1 MLNITQIPAS
11 RIALTD
17 PTDGT
22 ITTQWFRF
30 FVNMY
35 TLQNE
40 TLGVVAVANGGTGQ
54 TSYTNGQLLIG
65 NSTGNTLVK
74 NTLTAGSNITITN
87 GPGTIQLDVI
97 LPTNIV
103 NTFSAGTTGF
113 TPVTPAAG
121 NIVLA
126 GTLNI
131 ANGGTG
137 QTSYTN
143 GQLLIGNSAGNTLTK
158 TTLTAGTAI
167 GITNGAGAITV
178 TNTGVTAFN
187 TRTGAITLTSSDV
200 TTALGYTPGT
210 VTSVNASGG
219 TTGLTFSG
227 GPVTS
232 SGTLTLSGNLI
243 SDYVSYTAPYTSSV
257 ARTGTSKW
265 SDIVSVK
272 DFGATGNGSTDDTVA
287 IQNAINTNKHVY
299 FPTGTYRIT
308 DSLNIGT
315 QGQMFTGDG
324 QRRSVIYVNGSFNM
338 SATGVIVF
346 GDGDIEL
353 HNLWIRFYQPDTN
366 NRNSL
371 ISYPVAIYAYNRA
384 GFKINSCSIT
394 NATNGINMTGNCGQ
408 AQIEDLAMSAY
419 YTGISIDGSL
429 DTIRVNKYHFWNF
442 EMTGNQAS
450 IFYTS
455 PTRGF
460 DVGRVDGLFI
470 QQYLNISNLGMNMYQ
485 GASGSPWVYVTDSG
499 FDTFN
504 GIYQEAGSLQVVNS
518 YITNAASGGY
528 SAIYVN
534 ANNQFTQFTNCEFFA
549 GPSNG
554 GSMINF
560 NGTDASLTL
569 TNCYF
574 NNYCNAQPMIYV
586 TGTRAFFSMSDCTFN
601 FGGANGF
608 CVWSEGA
615 QEERVHLV
623 NNYINTQANTAYSGP
638 MFQFQPGCRVYMTG
652 NRVND
657 KGANAATFIQNNA
670 DNYSWISGNISPGWT
685 NNFIGSGT
693 GYYANNLT

>member
-1 MLNITQIPAS
+1 MAVNTNINIPQS
-11 RIALTD
+11 PFLD
-17 PTDGT
+17 PTTGRPARE
-22 ITTQWFRF
+22 WLLW
-30 FVNMY
+30 
-35 TLQNE
+35 LQNPS
-40 TLGVVAVANGGTGQ
+40 VINFNIANALPISSGGTGIS
-54 TSYTNGQLLIG
+54 TAPANGQLLIG
-65 NSTGNTLVK
+65 NSGFYSVNNLKSLTG
-74 NTLTAGSNITITN
+74 
-87 GPGTIQLDVI
+87 
-97 LPTNIV
+97 
-103 NTFSAGTTGF
+103 
-113 TPVTPAAG
+113 
-121 NIVLA
+121 
-126 GTLNI
+126 
-131 ANGGTG
+131 
-137 QTSYTN
+137 
-143 GQLLIGNSAGNTLTK
+143 
-158 TTLTAGTAI
+158 I
-167 GITNGAGAITV
+167 GITNSPGNITLS
-178 TNTGVTAFN
+178 NTGVTSILGSTGISASSS
-187 TRTGAITLTSSDV
+187 TGAITLSNTGVTSLTGGTGIGLSGSTGSIALSNTGV
-200 TTALGYTPGT
+200 TSLIAGANISLSSSTGAITINASGSLG
-210 VTSVNASGG
+210 VTSVG
-219 TTGLTFSG
+219 TGTGLTGGPITGTGTISLANTSVTPGYYTNSNVTIDAQGRITSASNGSG
-227 GPVTS
+227 GGGSSYPV
-232 SGTLTLSGNLI
+232 NVFN
-243 SDYVSYTAPYTSSV
+243 Y
-257 ARTGTSKW
+257 
-265 SDIVSVK
+265 
-272 DFGATGNGSTDDTVA
+272 GAVGNGIHDDTSA
-287 IQNAINTNKHVY
+287 IQTAINTGQHVY
-299 FPTGTYRIT
+299 LPVGNYYIT
-308 DSLNIGT
+308 NALTMST
-315 QGQMFTGDG
+315 PGQMMTGDG
-324 QRRSVIYVNGSFNM
+324 RNASYFTINSSFNM
-338 SATGVIVF
+338 SATGVIIFSTGEPGPQLENF
-346 GDGDIEL
+346 G
-353 HNLWIRFYQPDTN
+353 IRFVQPDTN
-366 NRNSL
+366 NRASL
-371 ISYPVAIYAYNRA
+371 TSYPVAIYAQNIPR
-384 GFKINSCSIT
+384 FTINSLKIS
-394 NATNGINMTGNCGQ
+394 NATNGIDMRGNSGG
-408 AQIEDLAMSAY
+408 AFIELLEMSAY
-419 YTGISIDGSL
+419 GTGIWIDGSL
-429 DTIRVNKYHFWNF
+429 DTIRINKYHFYNF
-442 EMTGNQAS
+442 DMTGNQAS

-485 GASGSPWVYVTDSG
+485 GASGPPWVYVTDSG

-554 GSMINF
+554 FSMINF

-574 NNYCNAQPMIYV
+574 NNYINAQPMIYI

>member
-1 MLNITQIPAS
+1 MAVNTNINIPQSPFLDPTTGRPSREWLLWLQNPSVINFNSANPLNITS
-11 RIALTD
+11 
-17 PTDGT
+17 
-22 ITTQWFRF
+22 
-30 FVNMY
+30 
-35 TLQNE
+35 
-40 TLGVVAVANGGTGQ
+40 GGTG
-54 TSYTNGQLLIG
+54 TNVAPANGQLLIG
-65 NSTGNTLVK
+65 NSG
-74 NTLTAGSNITITN
+74 GYS
-87 GPGTIQLDVI
+87 
-97 LPTNIV
+97 V
-103 NTFSAGTTGF
+103 NYL
-113 TPVTPAAG
+113 TPATGIGILNTAG
-121 NIVLA
+121 NI
-126 GTLNI
+126 TL
-131 ANGGTG
+131 
-137 QTSYTN
+137 S
-143 GQLLIGNSAGNTLTK
+143 
-158 TTLTAGTAI
+158 
-167 GITNGAGAITV
+167 
-178 TNTGVTAFN
+178 NTGVTSLVAGSN
-187 TRTGAITLTSSDV
+187 VSLSASTGNV
-200 TTALGYTPGT
+200 TI
-210 VTSVNASGG
+210 SVPNF
-219 TTGLTFSG
+219 T
-227 GPVTS
+227 
-232 SGTLTLSGNLI
+232 
-243 SDYVSYTAPYTSSV
+243 YTAPFTGSITRSS
-257 ARTGTSKW
+257 TSKW

-308 DSLNIGT
+308 NSLNIGT

-324 QRRSVIYVNGSFNM
+324 QRRSAIYVDGSFNM

-346 GDGDIEL
+346 GDTDIEL
-353 HNLWIRFYQPDTN
+353 HNLWIKFYQPDTN
-366 NRNSL
+366 NRGSL

-485 GASGSPWVYVTDSG
+485 GASGPPWVYVTDSG

-504 GIYQEAGSLQVVNS
+504 GIYQLAGSLQVVNS

-574 NNYCNAQPMIYV
+574 NNYINAQPMIYI

>member
-1 MLNITQIPAS
+1 VSGATGSITVTNTGVTSLAS
-11 RIALTD
+11 
-17 PTDGT
+17 
-22 ITTQWFRF
+22 
-30 FVNMY
+30 
-35 TLQNE
+35 
-40 TLGVVAVANGGTGQ
+40 
-54 TSYTNGQLLIG
+54 
-65 NSTGNTLVK
+65 STGISV
-74 NTLTAGSNITITN
+74 S
-87 GPGTIQLDVI
+87 
-97 LPTNIV
+97 
-103 NTFSAGTTGF
+103 SATGF
-113 TPVTPAAG
+113 ITVTNTGVTALAASTG
-121 NIVLA
+121 ISVSGATGSITVTNTGVTSLA
-126 GTLNI
+126 SS
-131 ANGGTG
+131 TG
-137 QTSYTN
+137 ISVSGSTGS
-143 GQLLIGNSAGNTLTK
+143 
-158 TTLTAGTAI
+158 
-167 GITNGAGAITV
+167 ITV

-200 TTALGYTPGT
+200 TTALGYTPGTGT

-265 SDIVSVK
+265 SDLVSVK
-272 DFGATGNGSTDDTVA
+272 DFGATGNGSTDDTAA

-324 QRRSVIYVNGSFNM
+324 QRRSVIYVDGSFNM

-366 NRNSL
+366 NRGSL

-485 GASGSPWVYVTDSG
+485 GASGPPWVYITDSG

-504 GIYQEAGSLQVVNS
+504 GIYQLAGSLQVVNS

-560 NGTDASLTL
+560 NGADASLTL

-601 FGGANGF
+601 FGSANGF

-615 QEERVHLV
+615 QQERVHLV
-623 NNYINTQANTAYSGP
+623 NNYINTQPNTSYSGP
-638 MFQFQPGCRVYMTG
+638 MFQFQSGCRVYMTG

-657 KGANAATFIQNNA
+657 KGSNAATFISNNA

-685 NNFIGSGT
+685 NYFAGGGT